1 MNDYYLR
8 CIPADYDR
16 MIAIG
21 VALGAVTVEEGVVTP
36 TQGGVWDYIGEI
48 AEQTGVDDEGNPI
61 TAPVSDANGVPYIHI
76 NLRTPIALGETAQ
89 QMAQEHPE
97 VAEGLAE
104 LGRFFLLDAE
114 GNARA
119 PSAPLRVFL

>member
-21 VALGAVTVEEGVVTP
+21 VALGAITVEEGVVTP

-48 AEQTGVDDEGNPI
+48 VEND
-61 TAPVSDANGVPYIHI
+61 APVSDANGVPYIHI

-97 VAEGLAE
+97 VAEGLSE

-119 PSAPLRVFL
+119 PSAPMRVFL